1 MGVEADDNFLVR
13 AAKTVA
19 WRRLVNREAAYLR
32 DKPGSAGTIGWG
44 AVTLSQ
50 LFERH
55 EPQAFFVLGN
65 GESVNHLDERQFQ
78 FIGRHF
84 SVGLNA
90 WPLHPFVPSAYAFE
104 LYKLLGRDETEF
116 EFLVGLAHKK
126 ALLANAEMLLL
137 RPPPS
142 SFDRLERLCA
152 NLPGLRFT
160 MYGRANLAIES
171 PGRLDLELKQS
182 LAFLSSAATRSGV
195 LLDNGSSVV
204 RMVSLALLQGFKR
217 IVLVGVDLND
227 GDYFWHND
235 EFVQRHGDFRDAVR
249 RQPGEGRD
257 TLSTESR
264 PFSAADFL
272 YALNRVAQSEYGA
285 EIYVASSSSTLS
297 EGLET
302 FRFDGA

>member
-1 MGVEADDNFLVR
+1 V
-13 AAKTVA
+13 
-19 WRRLVNREAAYLR
+19 
-32 DKPGSAGTIGWG
+32 
-44 AVTLSQ
+44 
-50 LFERH
+50 
-55 EPQAFFVLGN
+55 FFVLGN
-65 GESVNHLDERQFQ
+65 GESVNYLDELQFQ

-90 WPLHPFVPSAYAFE
+90 WPLHPFAPSAYAFE
-104 LYKLLGRDETEF
+104 LYEGLGREATEF

-126 ALLANAEMLLL
+126 ALMAGAEMLLL
-137 RPPPS
+137 RPRPS
-142 SFDRLERLCA
+142 SFDRLNRLCA
-152 NLPGLRFT
+152 SLQGLSFT
-160 MYGRANLAIES
+160 MYGRANLANES
-171 PGRLDLELKQS
+171 LGRLDVDLKQS
-182 LAFLSSAATRSGV
+182 LAFLSSASARSGV
-195 LLDNGSSVV
+195 VIDNGSSVV

-217 IVLVGVDLND
+217 VVLVGVDLND
-227 GDYFWHND
+227 GGYFWYN
-235 EFVQRHGDFRDAVR
+235 EGFVQRHGDFRDAVR